1 MGLSLHIDCKECR
14 HASEQHPPGSLC
26 PSILQVFAAW
36 RFQAPLEKRQRE
48 LLGVAAAR
56 LHHRALLSAWNAW
69 RAAAAARKAL
79 RSRGVAV
86 LLRMKHLRL
95 ASALAAWQ
103 EATVTAASKRQ
114 LVRRAAERFAGSA
127 LRRAFET
134 WRTSAA
140 ESTAEAAA
148 TRQRHRL
155 LLLKV
160 WGRTTHPLPRQ
171 QCGVTLR

>member
-114 LVRRAAERFAGSA
+114 VRRAAERFAGSA